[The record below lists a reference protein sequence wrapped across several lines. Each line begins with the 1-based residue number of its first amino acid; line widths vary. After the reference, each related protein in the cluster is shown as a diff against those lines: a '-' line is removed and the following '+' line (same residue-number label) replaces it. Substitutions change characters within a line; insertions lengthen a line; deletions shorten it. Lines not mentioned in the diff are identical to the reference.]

1 MVESVVEFYY
11 DRVKRHLEKAGLWEK
26 TVRKFPPEAIKSAIK
41 EIIIRCSMQKPPLD
55 PEELDWES
63 IFEKLVDHES
73 KENFLRALEK
83 NYEIPPMPVEERALE
98 YAIGELEK
106 AAAELNMRVVRE
118 EEHALIYKAK
128 EYAEKIRTLR
138 GKVRKLEDY
147 IKKLEKE
154 RIELLRELGK
164 RIEEIK
170 KLYEELEKLK
180 VKIVTV
186 KFKVDCEQFTGV
198 DGKSYG
204 PFKAGE
210 VAGLP
215 EPDAAKLIEAGA
227 AVIIT
232 PAGKLTAEDERRLE
246 REFKGYLLRVIGRVP
261 EEAMKEFEREI
272 STLREAPVS
281 FDAALRMI
289 LDLARDLAE
298 KYAPPTVSPTVRPPE
313 EVAPPVEV
321 ERVAPPGA
329 PLEPMK
335 FPRRLASSEVK
346 AFWEVFKKRL
356 EGMGLDPYEY
366 MDYWIA
372 FRDAWYSNWLAVLR
386 AFENMIEDIRA
397 RKPVRF
403 YPRVP
408 PWKSARDAVLHLL
421 ATKAFTNLAQLVEAL
436 NAHGYYLDPE
446 EIREIVKKEWVKK
459 PRDSWLL
466 VTPKEYLM
474 RVLGLSPEDLPD

>member
-1 MVESVVEFYY
+1 MAEEVFKSYY
-11 DRVKRHLEKAGLWEK
+11 DRVERHLKEKKIWDETIK
-26 TVRKFPPEAIKSAIK
+26 KFPPKAIEKAVKRILK
-41 EIIIRCSMQKPPLD
+41 VYLETNED
-55 PEELDWES
+55 PEKLDWGAAFEELKDYES
-63 IFEKLVDHES
+63 IDSFIRKLMEKGTIPVSSTE
-73 KENFLRALEK
+73 EMYFYALSEAEK
-83 NYEIPPMPVEERALE
+83 MAAALGKRLVEEKE
-98 YAIGELEK
+98 YERLMSLRRTIKRL
-106 AAAELNMRVVRE
+106 RE
-118 EEHALIYKAK
+118 E
-128 EYAEKIRTLR
+128 
-138 GKVRKLEDY
+138 VRKLRA
-147 IKKLEKE
+147 EKE
-154 RIELLRELGK
+154 KWTET
-164 RIEEIK
+164 
-170 KLYEELEKLK
+170 EELMKKYKSELEELK
-180 VKIVTV
+180 KKIV
-186 KFKVDCEQFTGV
+186 
-198 DGKSYG
+198 
-204 PFKAGE
+204 
-210 VAGLP
+210 
-215 EPDAAKLIEAGA
+215 
-227 AVIIT
+227 AVPPT
-232 PAGKLTAEDERRLE
+232 PPAPPGRLTKEEERRLE

-298 KYAPPTVSPTVRPPE
+298 KYAPPTVPPTVRPPE

-421 ATKAFTNLAQLVEAL
+421 ATKVFTNLAQLVETL
-436 NAHGYYLDPE
+436 NAHGYYL
-446 EIREIVKKEWVKK
+446 
-459 PRDSWLL
+459 
-466 VTPKEYLM
+466 
-474 RVLGLSPEDLPD
+474 